1 MKSGET
7 VLLFV
12 CDDNKQP
19 LTSFQTVSGAV
30 FKSKEKE
37 KENWNIWNTQRNSR

>member
-19 LTSFQTVSGAV
+19 LTSFQTVWRR
-30 FKSKEKE
+30 FQIKKKE